1 MGKEI
6 PENIPR
12 TPDIGAPK
20 PVEGEQQA
28 PGQSFETFMNENAA
42 GKGQELNSVTP
53 FDLAQGQAQQMG
65 EPTHATI
72 QAQMNSTS
80 GVLGDIQQQLQTK
93 NLKLKQS
100 QKYLL
105 RNKLSD
111 ANSYIRSAAGK
122 VGVDTGA
129 APSKLTRQS
138 PIAKFLA
145 LVSDGQNQI
154 NNTQKQ
160 IVQMTKGGKQMS
172 AGDYLLVQVKLSK
185 AQQELEYTSVLLS
198 KAVDDIKM
206 LFNIQI

>member
-1 MGKEI
+1 MVKEI
-6 PENIPR
+6 PENIPH
-12 TPDIGAPK
+12 TPSIGPQQ
-20 PVEGEQQA
+20 PIEEGQQQ
-28 PGQSFETFMNENAA
+28 PGHSFETFMNDKTTN
-42 GKGQELNSVTP
+42 KGPDSTPITP
-53 FDLAQGQAQQMG
+53 FDLAQGQAQHMG
-65 EPTHATI
+65 APSHATI

-105 RNKLSD
+105 SNKLSD

-122 VGVDTGA
+122 VGVDTGEP
-129 APSKLTRQS
+129 PSKLTRQS
-138 PIAKFLA
+138 PISRFLA
-145 LVSDGQNQI
+145 LVADGQNQI
-154 NNTQKQ
+154 DSSQQQ
-160 IVQMTKGGKQMS
+160 IAQMTKGGKKMS

-198 KAVDDIKM
+198 KAVDDVKM

>member
-12 TPDIGAPK
+12 TPDIGPAK
-20 PVEGEQQA
+20 PVEEEQQA
-28 PGQSFETFMNENAA
+28 PGQSFESFMSEKAT
-42 GKGQELNSVTP
+42 GKGEQPSSVSP
-53 FDLAQGQAQQMG
+53 FDLAQGQAQQTAT
-65 EPTHATI
+65 PTNESI
-72 QAQMNSTS
+72 LAQMNSTS

-122 VGVDTGA
+122 AGVDTGA

-138 PIAKFLA
+138 PITKFLA
-145 LVSDGQNQI
+145 LVTDGQNQLA
-154 NNTQKQ
+154 NAQKQ
-160 IVQMTKGGKQMS
+160 ITQMTKGGAKMS

-198 KAVDDIKM
+198 KAVDGIKL
-206 LFNIQI
+206 LFNVQL